1 MSMIRIPYTAPF
13 PPAIIYPPT
22 AISRS
27 AGVTALQEF
36 LLAPH
41 SSDRTSKSRTLV
53 LTGAGVSV
61 ESGLADYRGENG
73 TYRLNKKYRPI
84 FYTEF
89 ISNHEARKRYWARSF
104 LGWPTMGNARPNKSH
119 MAIALLGATGLIH
132 GIITQ
137 NVDSLHHLAHPQ
149 YTSSTINP
157 SCRTIFDS
165 LADPGLPPLVPPI
178 VEIHGT
184 LRHTACLTCS
194 FLHPRNQFQHT
205 LEYLNPAWT
214 EFLHNALNKDAFN
227 SNATRGERI
236 RTNPDGDVDL
246 PGAPYT
252 KFRYPPCPKC
262 LSEGG
267 VEVDKDGAHIP
278 HLSGADYCT
287 KKNAKGILKPNVV
300 FFGEGVQSNTKNA
313 ADQLVK
319 DSERILVIGSSLAA
333 YSALKLVREVARRG
347 KGVGIIN
354 IGGVRGEAEFFEA
367 DSGPRLRL
375 ELPAADVLGDV
386 VEQLEGRSIDWA
398 VNRGNLQFG
407 ESISG
412 FGG

>member
-1 MSMIRIPYTAPF
+1 MSIIRIPYTTPF

-22 AISRS
+22 ASS
-27 AGVTALQEF
+27 KSVGVTALQEF
-36 LLAPH
+36 LLAP
-41 SSDRTSKSRTLV
+41 SSSNKSSKARTLL

-73 TYRLNKKYRPI
+73 TYRLHKKYRPI

-89 ISNHEARKRYWARSF
+89 ISNHVARKRYWARSF
-104 LGWPTMGNARPNKSH
+104 LGWPTMRNARPNKSH
-119 MAIALLGATGLIH
+119 MAIARLGTMGLIH

-137 NVDSLHHLAHPQ
+137 NVDSLHHLAHPRI
-149 YTSSTINP
+149 TSSTINQA
-157 SCRTIFDS
+157 CRTIFDS
-165 LADPGLPPLVPPI
+165 FSDPGLPPLTPPI

-184 LRHTACLTCS
+184 LRHISCLTCS
-194 FLHPRNQFQHT
+194 SLFPRDQFQHT
-205 LEYLNPAWT
+205 LEYLNPAWA
-214 EFLHNALNKDAFN
+214 EFLHNAQDKGAFN
-227 SNATRGERI
+227 PNATREERI
-236 RTNPDGDVDL
+236 RINPDGDVDF

-262 LSEGG
+262 LSERE
-267 VEVDKDGAHIP
+267 VVVDKDGAHVP
-278 HLSGADYCT
+278 HHSEGNDCI
-287 KKNAKGILKPNVV
+287 KKNSKGILKPGVV
-300 FFGEGVQSNTKNA
+300 FFGEGVQPSPKNA
-313 ADQLVK
+313 ADQLIEG
-319 DSERILVIGSSLAA
+319 SERMLAIGSSLAT
-333 YSALKLVREVARRG
+333 YSAWKLVREVARRG

-354 IGGVRGEAEFFEA
+354 IGGVRGEAEFFGA

-398 VNRGNLQFG
+398 AHPGNPQFG

-412 FGG
+412 LGG